1 LFISTQN
8 VSGQAGFFSLVN
20 AVDLATNTIVSV
32 DGRPLRPDG
41 LKPGIVTGGLGF
53 IAGTHR
59 LDATNDGCKPV
70 SLSLQ
75 LSPGSSPIVIV
86 YAVDGKNASGQ
97 AIRELRLF
105 SHANMPAGD
114 KKNFSLVYTGQLP
127 LVSVAVNGQG
137 KTLQPLKESA
147 LPSLTSVKIEQ
158 NNQPIGQFSPN
169 DAGNYLIIL
178 FGNQPQLKA
187 ILADDIIFKQAGQR

>member
-1 LFISTQN
+1 

-20 AVDLATNTIVSV
+20 AVDLTTNTIVSV
-32 DGRPLRPDG
+32 DGRPLRSDG

-59 LDATNDGCKPV
+59 LDATNDGCKPA

-97 AIRELRLF
+97 TIRELRVF
-105 SHANMPAGD
+105 AHANMAAGD
-114 KKNFSLVYTGQLP
+114 KKSFSLIYTGQLP
-127 LVSVAVNGQG
+127 SVSIAVNGQT
-137 KTLQPLKESA
+137 KTLQPLKELA
-147 LPSLTSVKIEQ
+147 VPGVTSVRIDQ
-158 NNQPIGQFSPN
+158 NNQPIGQFSPT
-169 DAGNYLIIL
+169 DVGNYLIIL
-178 FGNQPQLKA
+178 FGNQPQLRA
-187 ILADDIIFKQAGQR
+187 ILAEDIIFKQAGQR